1 MTKGQNHCNWHPS
14 QFTPYTTYSTQL
26 MCTRFSLGTLVHY
39 LFVNCSQM
47 YFVTWFWHVYIFN
60 PQFIHMQC
68 IENMWI
74 NGNFKSCF
82 GSPCNTNLRAS
93 VCWSANARCPMLTQA
108 LDHPHNIAACL
119 SVCRTVCWPAPAR
132 CWHRLEARADQTQ
145 ADQTQAGSKVQL
157 SLSSRHSKTINAS
170 GVLLALL

>member
-14 QFTPYTTYSTQL
+14 QFTPSNTFNIFDSADVYQV
-26 MCTRFSLGTLVHY
+26 FSWDPVNY
-39 LFVNCSQM
+39 LFANCSKM

-82 GSPCNTNLRAS
+82 GSPCNTNIRAS
-93 VCWSANARCPMLTQA
+93 VCWSVNARCPMLTQA

-119 SVCRTVCWPAPAR
+119 SVE
-132 CWHRLEARADQTQ
+132 LSADQPLLD
-145 ADQTQAGSKVQL
+145 ADTGWKL
-157 SLSSRHSKTINAS
+157 GLPKPRL
-170 GVLLALL
+170 GVSTALTFKPAFENNQH